1 MLGLLGDKSRSQ
13 LCREQR
19 YGGWRPQGWAEKTA
33 LPRGEWS
40 RNEGMSSH
48 IALYSPEKLF
58 PSSQLSCEQQAPWS
72 SVSHQFHILF
82 ELVWVSFFPDNL
94 KISDCSRNKHTIY
107 LNDFLKSLLAMPLI
121 TRIPKLIHLDV
132 SQEPQTQQPQ
142 MQTAPLPSTLPQVF
156 PNSADVT
163 HILPVVQDLFES
175 RNLGLILN
183 LPLSFASHIQPIT
196 SPLKYS
202 FNPSISLP
210 LHCPSPG
217 STTSPL
223 GYVATSYLDSLPVL
237 LLSNTLLIL
246 KIDRYTHTHS
256 HTHTHTHT
264 SI

>member
-1 MLGLLGDKSRSQ
+1 
-13 LCREQR
+13 
-19 YGGWRPQGWAEKTA
+19 
-33 LPRGEWS
+33 
-40 RNEGMSSH
+40 
-48 IALYSPEKLF
+48 
-58 PSSQLSCEQQAPWS
+58 
-72 SVSHQFHILF
+72 
-82 ELVWVSFFPDNL
+82 
-94 KISDCSRNKHTIY
+94 
-107 LNDFLKSLLAMPLI
+107 MPLI

-163 HILPVVQDLFES
+163 HILPVVQV
-175 RNLGLILN
+175 RNLGLILDF
-183 LPLSFASHIQPIT
+183 PLSFASHIQPIT

-246 KIDRYTHTHS
+246 KIDRSVLHGEDVDPGAAEG
-256 HTHTHTHT
+256 
-264 SI
+264 